1 MTQFT
6 LVYAQHNNAATTV
19 ELTVEAQDERWA
31 MREASE
37 MLAME
42 PGNNA
47 WVLQSI
53 TNNERIA
60 A

>member
-1 MTQFT
+1 
-6 LVYAQHNNAATTV
+6 
-19 ELTVEAQDERWA
+19 